1 MSIGPLSGSGS
12 NSIGPTDDGWGKGEM
27 PPGKPLPA
35 DDPWV
40 KALQTLFPNL
50 PLPEVQAY
58 AAQFRDNMFNAL
70 QNEISRDAK
79 KAKEAAQK
87 AKDAITGND

>member
-1 MSIGPLSGSGS
+1 MSIGPVSGPSS
-12 NSIGPTDDGWGKGEM
+12 NPINSNDGWGKGEM

-50 PLPEVQAY
+50 PQAEVQAY
-58 AAQFRDNMFNAL
+58 AGQFRDNMFQAL
-70 QNEISRDAK
+70 QNEINRDLK
-79 KAKEAAQK
+79 KAKAAAEK
-87 AKDAITGND
+87 AKRAITGDD